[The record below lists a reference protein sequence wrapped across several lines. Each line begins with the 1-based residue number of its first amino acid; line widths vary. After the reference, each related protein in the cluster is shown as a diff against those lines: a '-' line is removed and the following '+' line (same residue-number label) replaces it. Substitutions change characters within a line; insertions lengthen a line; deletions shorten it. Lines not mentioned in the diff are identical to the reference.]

1 MRVLQLL
8 LNHWASH
15 LYRLIFIGQP
25 CQFIDALHLLQYKRK
40 EVNKMALS
48 LININVNVSG
58 NSTRFFNVLAAP
70 LAVVDG
76 TTVAVATFLDDSGT
90 AATAFPVLTNGY
102 YNLYINGVL
111 QEGDSYTIS
120 ATVLTFNDVTGT
132 ISAGTPLIV
141 EAVELVTVI

>member
-1 MRVLQLL
+1 
-8 LNHWASH
+8 
-15 LYRLIFIGQP
+15 
-25 CQFIDALHLLQYKRK
+25 
-40 EVNKMALS
+40 MALS

-70 LAVVDG
+70 LVVADA
-76 TTVAVATFLDDSGT
+76 TVVLATTFLNDSGT
-90 AATAFPVLTNGY
+90 AAGAFPVVANGY

-120 ATVLTFNDVTGT
+120 ATGLTFNDVTGT
-132 ISAGTPLIV
+132 ISAGTPLVV

>member
-1 MRVLQLL
+1 
-8 LNHWASH
+8 
-15 LYRLIFIGQP
+15 
-25 CQFIDALHLLQYKRK
+25 
-40 EVNKMALS
+40 MALS

-58 NSTRFFNVLAAP
+58 NSARFFDVLAAP

-76 TTVAVATFLDDSGT
+76 TTVAATAFLDDSGT
-90 AATAFPVLTNGY
+90 AATAFPVVTNGY

-120 ATVLTFNDVTGT
+120 ATELTFNGVTGS
-132 ISAGTPLIV
+132 ISAGTPLVV